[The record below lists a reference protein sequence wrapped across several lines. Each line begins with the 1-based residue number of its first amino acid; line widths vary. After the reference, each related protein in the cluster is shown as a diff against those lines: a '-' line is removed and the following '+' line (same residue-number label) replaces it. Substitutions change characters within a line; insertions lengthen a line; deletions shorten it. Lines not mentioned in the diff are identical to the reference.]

1 MKLLCWN
8 IRGFGLSGRRRQLIE
23 YMHQEEIDIV
33 GLQETI
39 RQDFSMLELQSLSCH
54 QFAWQWLPATGHSG
68 GIFLGVR
75 EDAFSV
81 EDMDRGEFF
90 VSMDIT
96 DRRAHLSWEVI
107 IVYGPA
113 DHGRSAEFLAELR
126 NKVERCTTLVVVA

>member
-8 IRGFGLSGRRRQLIE
+8 IRGFSLFGRRWQLIE
-23 YMHQEEIDIV
+23 YLREEEIDIV

-39 RQDFSMLELQSLSCH
+39 HQVFSMLELQSLSRH
-54 QFAWQWLPATGHSG
+54 QFAWQWLPAAGHSR
-68 GIFLGVR
+68 GILLGVR
-75 EDAFSV
+75 EDTFSV

-90 VSMDIT
+90 VSMAIT

-113 DHGRSAEFLAELR
+113 DHGRSSEFLAELR
-126 NKVERCTTLVVVA
+126 KKVES